1 MADQSKPVQIGH
13 GMQNAQPVFIVG
25 GGGGGGGAGGGSG
38 IGDPTDPAWNG
49 ADASAS
55 LISIMKAIYT
65 QNATIMMEVNEIDT
79 DMDTVK
85 GLLQDIKT
93 NTTPAP

>member
-1 MADQSKPVQIGH
+1 MADQSKPVQIGN
-13 GMQNAQPVFIVG
+13 GIQNAQPVFIVG
-25 GGGGGGGAGGGSG
+25 GGGAGGESAG

-93 NTTPAP
+93 NTTPTP

>member
-13 GMQNAQPVFIVG
+13 GIQNAQPVFIV
-25 GGGGGGGAGGGSG
+25 GGGAGGGSG

-49 ADASAS
+49 SDASAS
-55 LISIMKAIYT
+55 LISIMKAIYA
-65 QNATIMMEVNEIDT
+65 QNAMIAMEVNEIDT

-85 GLLQDIKT
+85 GLLNDIKT